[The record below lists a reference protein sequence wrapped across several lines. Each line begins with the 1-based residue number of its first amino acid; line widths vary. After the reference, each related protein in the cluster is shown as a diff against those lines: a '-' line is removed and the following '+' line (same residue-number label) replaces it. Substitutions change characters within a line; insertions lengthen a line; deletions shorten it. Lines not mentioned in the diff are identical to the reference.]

1 MAATLIDDLLGQL
14 DRFTKL
20 AQERESENITG
31 QDPDSMPGAENDK
44 PIPAGATKDDPKV
57 KDDTINNTDA
67 RNLDGAK
74 PGSDAP
80 VVEQGLEA
88 SESVLNPDKKPLDTA
103 DANAKEASALGNN
116 LIKTILETKQAAQ
129 KQAAAPAVKA
139 TEAQTQKQAAPADK
153 ISVDMAMLA
162 KIAAITL
169 ADEEGQLAV
178 QSALTKRA
186 GAEFAAE
193 VLDTLEKRAAEAEF
207 EKGAQDAEA
216 MIGDAQE
223 AQGAADAEEALG
235 AAEEA
240 QGAADAEEALGAA
253 EEAQGAADAE
263 AALGGDAE
271 DGAGDELD
279 EGASLDDFSPEEV
292 AEAVQEMAQDGQIS
306 PEDAQAVIEAVQEQA
321 AEQGEADDLSEE
333 ELAEQLQA
341 AVDNGQLTEE
351 DLQNVIQ
358 ELSEG
363 GADEGAVNELA
374 GDVGAEGGD
383 AGVDPTEAEEPADE
397 GEKAASAKK
406 KASAINPLVGKLIE
420 AIKAAK

>member
-44 PIPAGATKDDPKV
+44 PIPEGATKDDPKV

-80 VVEQGLEA
+80 VVEKGLEA

-103 DANAKEASALGNN
+103 DANAKEASDLGNN

-129 KQAAAPAVKA
+129 KQAEQKQTEQKKEEKQAAAPAAKT

-169 ADEEGQLAV
+169 ADEEGQLAI

-240 QGAADAEEALGAA
+240 QGAADAEAAL
-253 EEAQGAADAE
+253 ADAG
-263 AALGGDAE
+263 A
-271 DGAGDELD
+271 AGDELG
-279 EGASLDDFSPEEV
+279 EEASLDDFSPEEV

-306 PEDAQAVIEAVQEQA
+306 PEDAQAVIEAVQAQA
-321 AEQGEADDLSEE
+321 GEEGGADDLSEE

-406 KASAINPLVGKLIE
+406 ASAKKASAINPLVGKLIE